1 MSVQIYRISENE
13 SYKACSSYHD
23 SGILHLDIPTG
34 FSSGTVDVVVVLNPS
49 ITDTP
54 QTKPYDFSD
63 LAGRL
68 SWQGDSITETRML
81 RDEW

>member
-1 MSVQIYRISENE
+1 MKVIKHEAVIN
-13 SYKACSSYHD
+13 D
-23 SGILHLDIPTG
+23 SGILHLDIPTEL
-34 FSSGTVDVVVVLNPS
+34 SSVSVDVVVILNPS
-49 ITDTP
+49 IPDTP

>member
-1 MSVQIYRISENE
+1 MKVIKLAAVIN
-13 SYKACSSYHD
+13 D
-23 SGILHLDIPTG
+23 SGILHLDIPTEL
-34 FSSGTVDVVVVLNPS
+34 SSATVDVVVVLNPS
-49 ITDTP
+49 IPDTP

-68 SWQGDSITETRML
+68 SWQGDSITQTRML

>member
-1 MSVQIYRISENE
+1 M
-13 SYKACSSYHD
+13 
-23 SGILHLDIPTG
+23 
-34 FSSGTVDVVVVLNPS
+34 SSGTVDVVVVLNPN
-49 ITDTP
+49 IPDIP

-68 SWQGDSITETRML
+68 SWQGDSITQTRML